1 MLKSENGVEKRGFL
15 KSKDTGTRDLLVVRS
30 GVLHLYEEEEGGK
43 RSAVSS
49 ILLAYRCDVSL
60 VQPDTLKIH
69 MHGPYETVYAWQAQ
83 DHKEAEA
90 WRDALLESSKDFKQ
104 TGEEYLH
111 FLATGCTAYKYNYSN
126 SKRMRRHF
134 WIDEARVE
142 LCWGKSRSDEPQNI
156 DLKDCV
162 GIIYGPMTT
171 TFQRSNA
178 LEDPP
183 WCCFSLLFPDRTMDL
198 AVPGEHIQK
207 WFLGLQH
214 LLLTRSSACI
224 STLSEP
230 QFVFRKV
237 FHKLR
242 DSAHRQG
249 FTTRAMLI
257 RNLRNLG
264 RDRDFREALKQQAN
278 GSAKVRSGNSA
289 KAGGSSADAE
299 AEAKAE
305 RRRGKRESKA
315 MENGQETSGQSR
327 DKKKSIAGVDRK
339 KSSVEAGAGGTNGS
353 ASLNTEQQEEE
364 LRRLIEQ
371 LEKKLETQTSQL
383 EALRPRWKA
392 EISAATPM
400 DSLQEV
406 LRSEDAFKWQFEKC
420 AELEHEVLTLES
432 TNSAM
437 SRRLQAADK
446 AEKQL
451 KKLAKQFKDSEAQC
465 TSMEQDLGSAQA
477 GMQSSEKAKLSSS
490 AAAERA
496 EAQTSHLE
504 KRVRELEQQLSEA
517 SKGQELSSM
526 FQAKNKQQAEELS
539 KIDADKADINRKIE
553 ATTKEYKTVDKRHQE
568 NEQRLKATSGMSQKL
583 MQSLNKLHQDVKT
596 LQNTHK
602 VQVRSEAD
610 SQLRSIA
617 DSMQPLKGAVEKI
630 GARHE
635 HLVERHREIMAEIKK
650 LHNQVLELKGNIRVF
665 VRVRPMNSKEQGS
678 EPSNGEATIT
688 FAEDMK
694 LSVYTEEHARRK
706 WFDFDRVF
714 RQNSSQQEVFEE
726 VKPLATSVL
735 DGYNVCIFAYGQTGS
750 GKTFTMTG
758 NKANPGLNVRVLTEL
773 FRIREERKVGV
784 DTKMTI
790 MVTEIY
796 NEQIKDLLGGSK
808 QKKLD
813 VKQNP
818 DGSNTVPGLTEM
830 NVESVEE
837 VLQCMDT
844 AQSNRTVMS
853 TDMNDESS
861 RSHSI
866 VQVKTVCTHHKDKS
880 TYSGK
885 INLIDLAGSE
895 NTNKSGVSGQGM
907 KEAQNINKSL
917 SALGDVI
924 SSLVS
929 KSGHIPF
936 RNSKLT
942 MMLKDSLGGDSKTLM
957 IVQCSPAQPNVT
969 ETLSSLNF
977 ASRAR
982 NVELGKAK
990 KNVTKGD

>member
-1 MLKSENGVEKRGFL
+1 M
-15 KSKDTGTRDLLVVRS
+15 
-30 GVLHLYEEEEGGK
+30 
-43 RSAVSS
+43 
-49 ILLAYRCDVSL
+49 
-60 VQPDTLKIH
+60 
-69 MHGPYETVYAWQAQ
+69 
-83 DHKEAEA
+83 EAEA
-90 WRDALLESSKDFKQ
+90 WRDALLESRNHFQK
-104 TGEEYLH
+104 TGEEYLR
-111 FLATGCTAYKYNYSN
+111 FLETGCTAYKYNYSN

-142 LCWGKSRSDEPQNI
+142 LCWGKSRSDEPQNM
-156 DLKDCV
+156 DLRDCV

-183 WCCFSLLFPDRTMDL
+183 WCCFSLLFPDRTLDL
-198 AVPGEHIQK
+198 AVPNEHIQK

-214 LLLTRSSACI
+214 LLLTRSSVCI

-249 FTTRAMLI
+249 FTTRALLV
-257 RNLRNLG
+257 RNLHNLG
-264 RDRDFREALKQQAN
+264 RDRGFREALTQQAN
-278 GSAKVRSGNSA
+278 GTA
-289 KAGGSSADAE
+289 KAGSATTKAGSSSADAE

-305 RRRGKRESKA
+305 RRRRRRESKA
-315 MENGQETSGQSR
+315 MENGRGDETGGSVSASPPPPGK
-327 DKKKSIAGVDRK
+327 DKKKSSAGLDRRK
-339 KSSVEAGAGGTNGS
+339 GSAEAGGSNGS
-353 ASLNTEQQEEE
+353 AVLAAEQQEEE
-364 LRRLIEQ
+364 LRRLITQ
-371 LEKKLETQTSQL
+371 LEGKLETQTSQL
-383 EALRPRWKA
+383 EALRPKWNA
-392 EISAATPM
+392 QLGSVLPM

-406 LRSEDAFKWQFEKC
+406 LRSEDSLQWQFEKC
-420 AELEHEVLTLES
+420 AELEHEVLTLQG
-432 TNSAM
+432 TNNSMAGH
-437 SRRLQAADK
+437 LHAAEK

-465 TSMEQDLGSAQA
+465 ASMEQELGSAQA
-477 GMQSSEKAKLSSS
+477 GAQNSEKAKLNSS
-490 AAAERA
+490 AAVERA
-496 EAQTSHLE
+496 EAQTSHLD

-526 FQAKNKQQAEELS
+526 FQAKNKQQAEELA
-539 KIDADKADINRKIE
+539 KIENDKAGIKQKMDALAKDHK
-553 ATTKEYKTVDKRHQE
+553 AVDKRHQE
-568 NEQRLKATSGMSQKL
+568 NQQRLVASQGLSQNLLKALHK
-583 MQSLNKLHQDVKT
+583 MQEDVKA
-596 LQNTHK
+596 LQGTHK

-610 SQLRSIA
+610 SQLRAIA
-617 DSMQPLKGAVEKI
+617 DSMRPLKGAVEKI
-630 GARHE
+630 GAQHE
-635 HLVERHREIMAEIKK
+635 HLVERHREIMGEIKK

-665 VRVRPMNSKEQGS
+665 VRVRPMNDKERGT
-678 EPSNGEATIT
+678 EPANGEVTIG
-688 FAEDMK
+688 FAEEMK
-694 LSVYTEEHARRK
+694 MSVYAEEQARRK

-758 NKANPGLNVRVLTEL
+758 IPANPGLNVRVLKEL
-773 FRIREERKVGV
+773 FRIRTERVVSV
-784 DTKMTI
+784 DCRMSI
-790 MVTEIY
+790 SVTEIY
-796 NEQIKDLLGGSK
+796 NEQIKDLLGGQKS
-808 QKKLD
+808 KKLD
-813 VKQNP
+813 VKQNS
-818 DGSNTVPGLTEM
+818 DGTNTVPGLTEIQ
-830 NVESVEE
+830 VESVEE
-837 VLQCMDT
+837 VLKTMET
-844 AQSNRTVMS
+844 AAANRTVMS

-866 VQVKTVCTHHKDKS
+866 VQVKTVCIHHKDKS
-880 TYSGK
+880 TYAGK

-895 NTNKSGVSGQGM
+895 NTNKSGVQGQGM

-929 KSGHIPF
+929 KSGHIPY

-990 KNVTKGD
+990 KNVSKAD